1 MPGSRTATQ
10 PAPVVPADRPI
21 TRDDIE
27 AKFRSLGSD
36 VDNVAET
43 AKGTAVVVGTIVVVG
58 VVLGAFLLGKKR
70 GKRKTAFIEIRRV

>member
-1 MPGSRTATQ
+1 MPGSRTATA
-10 PAPVVPADRPI
+10 PAPVVPTDRPI

-27 AKFRSLGSD
+27 KKFRSLGSD

-43 AKGTAVVVGTIVVVG
+43 AKGTAVVIGTIVVVG
-58 VVLGAFLLGKKR
+58 VVLGAFLLGKRR

>member
-1 MPGSRTATQ
+1 MPGSSSAAAVPSGR
-10 PAPVVPADRPI
+10 PV

-36 VDNVAET
+36 VDDAADS
-43 AKGTAVVVGTIVVVG
+43 AKGTLVVVGAAVAVA

-70 GKRKTAFIEIRRV
+70 GRKKTAFIEIRRV